1 MKLTPQQRRALGIIM
16 AHSQDEDR
24 EKLERLE
31 NALKNKLLHSPEE
44 VMEYVKKLKLLES
57 RPVERWVN
65 SLDG

>member
-16 AHSQDEDR
+16 VHSQDEDR
-24 EKLERLE
+24 KKLERLE
-31 NALKNKLLHSPEE
+31 NAFKNKLLHSPEE
-44 VMEYVKKLKLLES
+44 VMEYVKKLRLLEP

>member
-44 VMEYVKKLKLLES
+44 VMEYVKKTKTI
-57 RPVERWVN
+57 
-65 SLDG
+65 GA

>member
-1 MKLTPQQRRALGIIM
+1 MKLTTQQRRALGIIM
-16 AHSQDEDR
+16 VHSQDEDR
-24 EKLERLE
+24 KKLERLE

-44 VMEYVKKLKLLES
+44 VMEYVKKLKLLEP

>member
-1 MKLTPQQRRALGIIM
+1 MKLTTQQRRALGIIM
-16 AHSQDEDR
+16 VHSQNEDR

-44 VMEYVKKLKLLES
+44 VMEYVKKLKLLEP